1 MESLQ
6 IGSQLV
12 KLRKSNGWS
21 QEELASKLSVTRQAI
36 SNWERGVTQPDL
48 EMLMKI
54 AEIFNTD
61 LNGLI
66 DGVSKPNEEKIELNL
81 KALKWIYL
89 THLFSIIGYFGWII
103 VSPTHQFSSMMG
115 MLITF
120 LFMSTIIYFVFTHG
134 IKTGDYALV
143 AGYDKRIKYHESNL
157 KKMIYMMEFYCL
169 FTILTY
175 TCIYIGLNLLN
186 VDASWL
192 MILLLVLFIVQFIG
206 GILYLNIKY
215 RQDILLDA
223 SEQEEARVGMKV
235 TICFMISIITMVIAT
250 IFTQVIFNISNNTVE
265 AGKLVLFILPYVF
278 LNIVGL
284 FLEENRVKKAVK
296 ENRPYRLNSM
306 TYFIIIASLI
316 LLIGMIYTG
325 YQTTL
330 I

>member
-12 KLRKSNGWS
+12 KLRKAKGWS
-21 QEELASKLSVTRQAI
+21 QEQLASKLSVTRQAI

-54 AEIFNTD
+54 AEVFNTD
-61 LNGLI
+61 LNGLLE
-66 DGVSKPNEEKIELNL
+66 GVTKPSEEKVELNL

-89 THLFSIIGYFGWII
+89 VQLFSVIGYFGWII
-103 VSPTHQFSSMMG
+103 VSPMYQFSSVIG

-169 FTILTY
+169 FTNLTF
-175 TCIYIGLNLLN
+175 TWIYIGLNLLK
-186 VDASWL
+186 VEASWL
-192 MILLLVLFIVQFIG
+192 MISLIVLFIIQFIG
-206 GILYLNIKY
+206 GILYLNSKY
-215 RQDILLDA
+215 RQEILLEA
-223 SEQEEARVGMKV
+223 TEQEEARVGMKV
-235 TICFMISIITMVIAT
+235 TVCFMISILTMVIAT
-250 IFTQVIFNISNNTVE
+250 ILTQVIFNISNNTVE

-278 LNIVGL
+278 LNIIGL
-284 FLEENRVKKAVK
+284 FLEESRVKKAVK
-296 ENRPYRLNSM
+296 DNRPYRPDSM
-306 TYFIIIASLI
+306 TYLIIIASLI

-330 I
+330 N